1 MKTALM
7 HSHMIN
13 HINTFIRT
21 AVAVSMIFLVSASA
35 GAQKKISIVAH
46 RGFWK
51 CEAAGDAENS
61 IASLREAQ
69 KIAVWGSE
77 FDVHHTGDRKLL
89 VNHDN
94 TRGGKEIELTELDFF
109 TTDESCLLKNGE
121 HPSTLDQ
128 YLKQGEASDKTILVF
143 EFKTSKNCNEDMLVR
158 KSVRSLKNHGLF
170 NPSRVMFISGSRHIC
185 EVIAKKYPQFTN
197 QYLKGDI
204 APKDLKAV
212 GINGIDYR
220 YLVLRQHPEWVAEAH
235 ALGMSV
241 NCWTVNTAEDI
252 QEMIDLGV
260 DSITTNEPLLVR
272 DILGSRELLNL

>member
-1 MKTALM
+1 MT
-7 HSHMIN
+7 N
-13 HINTFIRT
+13 HINSLIRT
-21 AVAVSMIFLVSASA
+21 VFAASMILLFSA
-35 GAQKKISIVAH
+35 GAGAQNKIAITAH

-51 CEAAGDAENS
+51 CEAAGFSENS

-69 KIAVWGSE
+69 NAGLWGSE
-77 FDVHHTGDRKLL
+77 FDVHLTADDKPL

-94 TRGGKEIELTELDFF
+94 TRGGKEIEQTKLRYFKSVQACRLP
-109 TTDESCLLKNGE
+109 NGE
-121 HPSTLDQ
+121 WPSTLNQ

-143 EFKTSKNCNEDMLVR
+143 EFKTSSNCNEDMLVR

-212 GINGIDYR
+212 GINGIDYLFR
-220 YLVLRQHPEWVAEAH
+220 FLV
-235 ALGMSV
+235 AL
-241 NCWTVNTAEDI
+241 I
-252 QEMIDLGV
+252 F
-260 DSITTNEPLLVR
+260 
-272 DILGSRELLNL
+272 